1 MWSLVC
7 LLISVNVSSTIA
19 ILKGIPLEK
28 SKEVHM
34 LSTTTQNLFSTS
46 IESTPQLTSW
56 ESSSSLTTKVS
67 SSTLSSHFDR
77 TEISEQRLS
86 TDASLGMDDSAMNG
100 GVNPLFVSDTFG
112 LGPRLLS
119 GSLRADIFNISLFDR
134 TTVISGNGNVDFGQ
148 GFRDWIDLSSIS
160 FSQITLELAS
170 AVSGMVFNPGNGNRV
185 FDSMTLS
192 GGQKILFEGIE
203 GIQFAEGYV
212 DLTANTLP
220 NDPLF
225 NQQWNLHMMGVHTAW
240 RFTTGSTNV
249 MIGVGDT
256 GLSVNSNG
264 FIHTDLGNTIWL
276 GQQSIDDTNNNH
288 GMSVQGIIS
297 ATTNNGIGMS
307 GINWNSQ
314 TFNIDVLG
322 GQSTDLS
329 VGEAAQTMINQA
341 RSQGQR
347 LVINLSLGVPESFG
361 FNSDAVFEQ
370 VVRNNPDVLFVIAAG
385 NDGNLGWE
393 GLASPAFLAR
403 SYSNVMA
410 VGASWGTQDWYGR
423 STTPGDRIEY
433 SDWWGSQYGEGL
445 TLMGPSEVIA
455 PTLMTTDFGQSFFD
469 YSSNFNGTSAAAPNV
484 TGVAS
489 LVWSANPNLSAAQVS
504 QIVSQTAVDL
514 GSVGYDKFTGAGF
527 VNADAAVRR
536 SLAMSWGFA

>member
-1 MWSLVC
+1 
-7 LLISVNVSSTIA
+7 
-19 ILKGIPLEK
+19 
-28 SKEVHM
+28 M
-34 LSTTTQNLFSTS
+34 LSTTTQNPFSTS
-46 IESTPQLTSW
+46 IESTLHLTSW
-56 ESSSSLTTKVS
+56 ESSSSLTTKIS
-67 SSTLSSHFDR
+67 SPALSSHFDR
-77 TEISEQRLS
+77 MEISEQRLS
-86 TDASLGMDDSAMNG
+86 TGASLGMGDSAMNG
-100 GVNPLFVSDTFG
+100 GLNPLFVSDTFG

-119 GSLRADIFNISLFDR
+119 GSLRSDIFNISLFDR
-134 TTVISGNGNVDFGQ
+134 MTVVSGNGNVDFGQ

-160 FSQITLELAS
+160 FSQVTLELAS

-225 NQQWNLHMMGVHTAW
+225 NQQWNLHMMGVHTSW

-256 GLSVNSNG
+256 GLSVNSSG

-276 GQQSIDDTNNNH
+276 GRQSIDDTNNNH
-288 GMSVQGIIS
+288 GTSVQGIIA

-322 GQSTDLS
+322 EESTDLS
-329 VGEAAQTMINQA
+329 VADAAQAMINQA

-385 NDGNLGWE
+385 NDGDLGWE
-393 GLASPAFLAR
+393 GLASPAFLAS

-410 VGASWGTQDWYGR
+410 VGASRGTHDLSGQA
-423 STTPGDRIEY
+423 TIPGSRISY
-433 SDWWGSQYGEGL
+433 SQYGDGL

-455 PTLMTTDFGQSFFD
+455 PVLESGWNGSSFDYTTD
-469 YSSNFNGTSAAAPNV
+469 FNGTSAAAPNV

-489 LVWSANPNLSAAQVS
+489 LVWSVNSNLSAAQVN
-504 QIVSQTAVDL
+504 QILSQTAIDL

-536 SLAMSWGFA
+536 SIAMSWGFA